1 MEPIIQSV
9 VESRCCL
16 VAVGDNCPQIA
27 YIELR
32 VPDEA
37 KRVISAQFTVESH
50 DQGWADDPALER
62 TWFEARVDPCN
73 RRAASPTIEL
83 GRNRAANP
91 IFFEH
96 TWTIDGNSDSLKEI
110 WLNMLRRG
118 DVLQLVPMACSAGWV
133 NVVRSASI
141 KILYEKLPELDSAV
155 EEIDAQTHQ
164 VKWLPALS
172 PPSKTIRV
180 LVVEPGHFDAPIKGS
195 FQILSL
201 ENASEKGSGFDV
213 LSYCWG
219 EASAQAEITMAPSWD
234 SSRART
240 EFSLYIPCTVE
251 KAIRRL
257 RDAENQLRIWVDS
270 ICINQND
277 DKEKAAQVNIM
288 DQIYGVANTVHIWL
302 GDGHAVTEI
311 ALRTVRDI
319 YDVMNQFC
327 RRLEHG
333 QIQCRVRPE
342 EDHRMSVAGRRK
354 VLDDVIAP
362 SMNDLYDIPSLA
374 MDASTK
380 ELDTIAGQKM
390 VVIIEHLFSEPW
402 FQRVWVVQEALR
414 AREAVL
420 HCGEQKVQWKELVS
434 VTLFLD
440 AKRDHARGDWWKHQ
454 ERSWLLPM
462 WHTLLASLEDAF
474 QPGILEILIG
484 AMDFKATKP
493 RDKLFA
499 LYSFAR
505 ETSKIDEVGD
515 DIKPNYEKTEPQVFA
530 DFTRW
535 WIAKYQSLNIFSC
548 IHLHTSRT
556 WRRTI
561 PKAAMQRAEQ
571 EWKDAKQPTWVVP
584 YEGKSKWSTMLLTSP
599 QWRFRATGTTTPA
612 THLLSSSTDPLRIH
626 LLGHTLSRIRII
638 GANDLSLTAGPAYSL
653 HDDCARVEIARLNQ
667 QTSIPN
673 GEISDVFESIFDT
686 CGTHAHW
693 THGFSPNSYKRIVGE
708 FRSPM
713 DHLRTHRAFDY
724 DATTADNY
732 YNMAALTCLD
742 PCFFEAEGG
751 RTGLCPWKAR
761 QGDVIALLHGAK
773 VPYLLRRVERD
784 DGLGFP
790 VDRESAGVFELVGEC
805 YVEGIMHGEFMEE
818 CQREERPP
826 QVFTLV

>member
-1 MEPIIQSV
+1 MEPVVQSV
-9 VESRCCL
+9 SRCDL

-37 KRVISAQFTVESH
+37 KWVISAQFSVQSH
-50 DQGWADDPALER
+50 DQGWADDPALDR

-73 RRAASPTIEL
+73 RRAASRSIEL

-96 TWTIDGNSDSLKEI
+96 TWTIDGKSDSLKEI
-110 WLNMLRRG
+110 WLNFLRPG

-133 NVVRSASI
+133 NVVSSASI
-141 KILYEKLPELDSAV
+141 KILYETLPELGSAV
-155 EEIDAQTHQ
+155 EENDAQTHQ
-164 VKWLPALS
+164 VEWLPALT

-180 LVVEPGHFDAPIKGS
+180 LVVEPGHFDAPIRGS
-195 FQILSL
+195 FEIFSL
-201 ENASEKGSGFDV
+201 ENASETEPGFDA

-219 EASAQAEITMAPSWD
+219 EASAQAEINMT
-234 SSRART
+234 SSEDCSGAQT
-240 EFSLYIPCTVE
+240 EFSLSIPSTVE

-257 RDAENQLRIWVDS
+257 RDTENQLKIWVDS

-288 DQIYGVANTVHIWL
+288 AQIYGVANTVHIWL
-302 GDGHAVTEI
+302 GEGRAVTEI
-311 ALRTVRDI
+311 ALRTIRDI
-319 YDVMNQFC
+319 YDLQDQVCLRFV
-327 RRLEHG
+327 HG
-333 QIQCRVRPE
+333 QSQCPCRPG
-342 EDHRMSVAGRRK
+342 EDHRLSVAGREK

-362 SMNDLYDIPSLA
+362 SMKDLYDIPSLA
-374 MDASTK
+374 MDASAK

-414 AREAVL
+414 ARQAIV
-420 HCGEQKVQWKELVS
+420 HCGEQKSQWDGLGA

-440 AKRDHARGDWWKHQ
+440 DKRAHARGDWWKHQ

-462 WHTLLASLEDAF
+462 WHTLLSSLGSAF
-474 QPGILEILIG
+474 QPGILGILIG

-584 YEGKSKWSTMLLTSP
+584 YEGKSKWSTTLLTGLKWS
-599 QWRFRATGTTTPA
+599 FCATGNTTPDM
-612 THLLSSSTDPLRIH
+612 HLLSSTTDPLRIH

-638 GANDLSLTAGPAYSL
+638 GANDLSLSNAFPAQFLRDNS
-653 HDDCARVEIARLNQ
+653 ARAEIARLNQ
-667 QTSIPN
+667 NSIPD
-673 GEISDVFESIFDT
+673 GEISNVFEWIFDT

-693 THGFSPNSYKRIVGE
+693 THGFSLNDYKRVVDE
-708 FRSPM
+708 FHSPI
-713 DHLRTHRAFDY
+713 DHVRTHRAWDY
-724 DATTADNY
+724 NATADNY
-732 YNMAALTCLD
+732 YDMAALTCLD
-742 PCFFEAEGG
+742 PCFFVAGDG
-751 RTGLCPWKAR
+751 RTGLCPWTAR
-761 QGDVIALLHGAK
+761 DGDEVVLLHGAK
-773 VPYLLRRVERD
+773 VPYLLRRVEGD
-784 DGLGFP
+784 DRMGWT
-790 VDRESAGVFELVGEC
+790 VDREGAGVYELVGEC
-805 YVEGIMHGEFMEE
+805 YVEGIMYGEFMEE
-818 CQREERPP
+818 CQKEGRSP